1 MQLQV
6 RGGARRTTAALSLL
20 IPASSPLFPPRSS
33 PVTSRYLPPSL
44 PPSLGASRQASV
56 PPPPPFFRRPRT
68 APSPPPSASHQVS
81 SALSA
86 VGCAPLQG
94 GLRGSSLVRQARPRR
109 SRLCRGALAARLAAL
124 PPLSHSPPHSSH
136 LRHAA
141 ASPPHRPLS
150 PSLRAPHLAISPSL
164 PPSLSRSLSAGLCPS
179 APPLPPP
186 TAHRAIPAAVGLT
199 PGLIGALCR
208 RLRAAAGRAARL
220 VARA

>member
-20 IPASSPLFPPRSS
+20 IPASSPLFPSRSS

-56 PPPPPFFRRPRT
+56 PPPRPFLRRPRT

-94 GLRGSSLVRQARPRR
+94 GLRGSSLVRQARPR
-109 SRLCRGALAARLAAL
+109 AAL
-124 PPLSHSPPHSSH
+124 SPLPRRASCSPRRSPPSLALPSA
-136 LRHAA
+136 LFPFAPRRGVATA
-141 ASPPHRPLS
+141 P
-150 PSLRAPHLAISPSL
+150 PSLALTARSSPRDISL
-164 PPSLSRSLSAGLCPS
+164 PPSLPLSEPLGRPPSLRPAPSSADRAPRHPRRRRPHTRSRRRSLP
-179 APPLPPP
+179 
-186 TAHRAIPAAVGLT
+186 
-199 PGLIGALCR
+199 
-208 RLRAAAGRAARL
+208 
-220 VARA
+220 